1 MDRLIQM
8 GKDLGYAGEKLQ
20 DFVKQQQDYERGER
34 IAERELERDRIAA
47 QDKERELE
55 RDRIAAEEAKADK
68 ERELERDRLAAQ
80 EKDREIELAKIAA
93 QEKDKEIELA
103 RIATEERLEMA
114 RIEGI
119 AEQAERDREL
129 KRTELETD
137 RESKLSSEIEL
148 EKLKHSFEMKHL
160 ELMGQLEVQRAT
172 FKTELEKQKSEKLA
186 HARDPK
192 LPYFE
197 ESKDKMDSYLSRFE
211 KYATANKWDKN
222 VWAAYLSALLKGRAL
237 DVYGRLSTED
247 AADYDKLKDAL
258 LKNFDMTERGFRKKF
273 RYSRPERSETF
284 IQFSSRLCSYLNKWL
299 TMAKV
304 EKSFEAVCD
313 FMARDQFLEACSREL
328 FVHLKPKAFE
338 NLDAMAKEAD
348 LFAEARGGVFS
359 CVNKEQRD
367 NNKGAAQSKPES
379 KPSGKPEIKCGIC
392 GKGHL
397 TIRCYKNPDRK
408 QAYSAEV
415 VSGSSGSK
423 GSNSDYGGEN
433 EQGTQIKSESESRRG
448 RGYTRGRG
456 RGYFRGRGKT
466 DGAPRGGGHQ
476 MSFCKTEVNRD
487 ADDGIESIYQSKIDS
502 SLNSDSK
509 IKEGVCY
516 FLKSRL
522 PTAEGTVNSRK
533 VEVLRDTGCT
543 CCTVKRSLVSDDQL
557 IGKESYVTLIDETT
571 QKYPLAVI
579 DVDCPFFAGKTE
591 ALCMEDTLYDLVIGN
606 IDGSELPDMSRFS
619 AAAVTRSQAKQS
631 ENACR
636 KLKVPDQIINEDKEA
651 LKQAQATD
659 PNLDSIRGRVES
671 GSITVSRGLNRGETK
686 FVRKKGLLYRQF
698 TKGNK
703 VTLQLVVPVGFREKV
718 LRLAHE
724 TLLTEHLGIKK
735 TLDRVV
741 SEFFWP
747 GVCGDVARFC
757 KSCDI
762 CQRTIQKGRVT
773 KVPLGKMPL
782 IDTPFKRVAVDIVGP
797 IEPRSDKKSRYILTM
812 IDYATRYPEAVALP
826 SIETERVAEALIAMF
841 SRVGIPSEM
850 LMEHESRVTIEVMN
864 EVSRLLSLQQLT
876 TIPYRP
882 YSKGPVERFHAMLK
896 RVLLTMCAERPN
908 DWDKYLPALL
918 FAVREIPQESLG
930 FSPFELLY
938 GRNVKGPMQI
948 LRELWSVEETDEH
961 ARLTYQYVID
971 LRERLEKTCKL
982 AQDNIRKLDL
992 KQNAFYDKC
1001 ARSRKFDVGDKVLL
1015 LLPSESNKVL
1025 LQWNGPYEVLEV
1037 VNAMNYKIN
1046 VKGVV
1051 NTYPANMLKLYVER
1065 QNVTSYR
1072 SAVIDAHCNVKSK
1085 DHSDPTVHR
1094 VIVDTV
1100 ASNDV
1105 TCGDVTHGDVMSVK
1119 DSPSQVS
1126 ISERDEELGAEAT
1139 DPVRFVTPSK
1149 GNVKRDVKLTS
1160 DVNVAET
1167 PKGGDFHLVFDHTY
1181 PYSPIPFEAR
1191 QIRYKEMLDFGIR

>member
-8 GKDLGYAGEKLQ
+8 GKDLGYEGEKLQ

-47 QDKERELE
+47 EEDKANKERELE
-55 RDRIAAEEAKADK
+55 RDRIAAQEKERADK
-68 ERELERDRLAAQ
+68 LAAQEKERVAKIAAQ
-80 EKDREIELAKIAA
+80 EKDREIELAKITA
-93 QEKDKEIELA
+93 
-103 RIATEERLEMA
+103 ERDIEMA

-137 RESKLSSEIEL
+137 RESKMSSEIEL

-237 DVYGRLSTED
+237 DVYDRLSTED
-247 AADYDKLKDAL
+247 AADYDKLQDAL

-359 CVNKEQRD
+359 CVNKGQRD

-379 KPSGKPEIKCGIC
+379 KPSGRPEIKCGIC

-415 VSGSSGSK
+415 ASGRRASK

-433 EQGTQIKSESESRRG
+433 EQGTQIKSEESESSRG

-476 MSFCKTEVNRD
+476 MSFCQTEVSRES
-487 ADDGIESIYQSKIDS
+487 DDGIESIYQSKIDS

-509 IKEGVCY
+509 VKEGVCY

-522 PTAEGTVNSRK
+522 PTAEGTVNGRK
-533 VEVLRDTGCT
+533 VEVHRDTGCT

-557 IGKESYVTLIDETT
+557 MGKESYVTLIDETT

-579 DVDCPFFAGKTE
+579 DVECPFFTGKTE

-606 IDGSELPDMSRFS
+606 IDGSKLPDMSHFS
-619 AAAVTRSQAKQS
+619 AVAVTRSQAKQS

-659 PNLDSIRGRVES
+659 PNLNSIRGRVES

-938 GRNVKGPMQI
+938 GRNVRGPMQI

-971 LRERLEKTCKL
+971 LRERLEKPCKL
-982 AQDNIRKLDL
+982 AQDNVRRLDI
-992 KQNAFYDKC
+992 KQNAFYDKR

-1065 QNVTSYR
+1065 QNVTSYH
-1072 SAVIDAHCNVKSK
+1072 SAAIDAHCNVESK
-1085 DHSDPTVHR
+1085 DHSDPTVQR

-1100 ASNDV
+1100 TSNNV
-1105 TCGDVTHGDVMSVK
+1105 RCGDVTHGDVTSVK

-1126 ISERDEELGAEAT
+1126 NNERDEELRTEAT
-1139 DPVRFVTPSK
+1139 DPVRSVTPSR

-1160 DVNVAET
+1160 DVKVAET

>member
-47 QDKERELE
+47 QEKER
-55 RDRIAAEEAKADK
+55 ADN
-68 ERELERDRLAAQ
+68 LAAQ
-80 EKDREIELAKIAA
+80 EKERADKLGAQEKNREIELAKITA
-93 QEKDKEIELA
+93 
-103 RIATEERLEMA
+103 ERDIEMA

-137 RESKLSSEIEL
+137 KESKLSSEIEL

-237 DVYGRLSTED
+237 DVYDRLSTKD

-348 LFAEARGGVFS
+348 LCAEARGGVFS
-359 CVNKEQRD
+359 CVNKGQRD
-367 NNKGAAQSKPES
+367 NNKGSAQSKPES

-408 QAYSAEV
+408 QAYSAEIA
-415 VSGSSGSK
+415 SGSSGNSGSK
-423 GSNSDYGGEN
+423 GSNTDSSVVA
-433 EQGTQIKSESESRRG
+433 QGMQYRNDDAPNRG
-448 RGYTRGRG
+448 RGFGRGRGAGRGFTRGRG
-456 RGYFRGRGKT
+456 KSDGTSRG
-466 DGAPRGGGHQ
+466 AGHQ
-476 MSFCKTEVNRD
+476 MSFCKTEINRESK
-487 ADDGIESIYQSKIDS
+487 DGIGSIYQNKVDS

-509 IKEGVCY
+509 DKEGVCY

-522 PTAEGTVNSRK
+522 PMAQGTVNGTK
-533 VEVLRDTGCT
+533 VIALGDTGCT
-543 CCTVKRSLVSDDQL
+543 GCVIRRSLISDDQL
-557 IGKESYVTLIDETT
+557 IGKESDVTLIDETT
-571 QKYPLAVI
+571 QRYPLAVI
-579 DVDCPFFAGKTE
+579 DVDCPFFTGKTE

-606 IDGSELPDMSRFS
+606 IDGSKLPDMSHFS

-631 ENACR
+631 EKAYR

-651 LKQAQATD
+651 LKLAQATD
-659 PNLDSIRGRVES
+659 PKLDSIRGRVES

-703 VTLQLVVPVGFREKV
+703 VTLQLVIPVGFREKV

-724 TLLTEHLGIKK
+724 TLLAGHLGIKK

-797 IEPRSDKKSRYILTM
+797 IEPHSDKKSRYILTM

-841 SRVGIPSEM
+841 SRVGIPSKM

-938 GRNVKGPMQI
+938 GRNVRGPMQI

-982 AQDNIRKLDL
+982 AQDNVRRLDI
-992 KQNAFYDKC
+992 KQNAFYDKR
-1001 ARSRKFDVGDKVLL
+1001 ARFDVGDKVLL

-1065 QNVTSYR
+1065 QNVTSYH
-1072 SAVIDAHCNVKSK
+1072 SAAIDAHCNVKSK
-1085 DHSDPTVHR
+1085 DHRDPTVQR

-1100 ASNDV
+1100 TSNNV
-1105 TCGDVTHGDVMSVK
+1105 TCGDVTHGDVTSVK
-1119 DSPSQVS
+1119 DGPSQVS
-1126 ISERDEELGAEAT
+1126 ISEHDEELKAEAT
-1139 DPVRFVTPSK
+1139 DPVRSVTPSR

>member
-8 GKDLGYAGEKLQ
+8 GKDLGYEGEKLQ

-47 QDKERELE
+47 
-55 RDRIAAEEAKADK
+55 
-68 ERELERDRLAAQ
+68 
-80 EKDREIELAKIAA
+80 EKDKLAA
-93 QEKDKEIELA
+93 QEKDKEIKLA

-237 DVYGRLSTED
+237 DVYDRLSTED

-258 LKNFDMTERGFRKKF
+258 LKNFEMTERGFRKKF

-359 CVNKEQRD
+359 CVNKGQRD
-367 NNKGAAQSKPES
+367 NNKAAAQSKPES

-415 VSGSSGSK
+415 ASGSSGSK

-433 EQGTQIKSESESRRG
+433 EQGTQIKSEESESSRG

-487 ADDGIESIYQSKIDS
+487 TDDGIESIYQSKIDS
-502 SLNSDSK
+502 SLNSDSNV
-509 IKEGVCY
+509 KEGVCY

-522 PTAEGTVNSRK
+522 PTAEGTVNGRK

-579 DVDCPFFAGKTE
+579 DVDCPFFTGKTE

-606 IDGSELPDMSRFS
+606 IDRSKLPDMSHFS

-631 ENACR
+631 EKAYR

-651 LKQAQATD
+651 LKRAQATD
-659 PNLDSIRGRVES
+659 PKLDSIRRRVDS
-671 GSITVSRGLNRGETK
+671 GNITVSRGLNRGETK
-686 FVRKKGLLYRQF
+686 FIRKKDLTYRQF

-703 VTLQLVVPVGFREKV
+703 VTLQLVIPEGFREKV

-724 TLLTEHLGIKK
+724 TLLTGHLGIKK

-882 YSKGPVERFHAMLK
+882 NSKGPVERFHAILK

-938 GRNVKGPMQI
+938 GRNVRGPMQI

-982 AQDNIRKLDL
+982 AQDNVRKLDI
-992 KQNAFYDKC
+992 KQNAFYDKR

-1072 SAVIDAHCNVKSK
+1072 SAAIDAHCNVKSK
-1085 DHSDPTVHR
+1085 DHSDPTVQR
-1094 VIVDTV
+1094 VQSVIVDTV
-1100 ASNDV
+1100 TSNNV
-1105 TCGDVTHGDVMSVK
+1105 TCGDVTHGDVTSVK

-1126 ISERDEELGAEAT
+1126 ISERDEELRAEAT
-1139 DPVRFVTPSK
+1139 DPVRSVTPSR
-1149 GNVKRDVKLTS
+1149 GNVKRDVKLKS
-1160 DVNVAET
+1160 DVKVAET

>member
-1 MDRLIQM
+1 M

-55 RDRIAAEEAKADK
+55 RDKIAAQEKERADNLAAQEKERADK
-68 ERELERDRLAAQ
+68 LAAQ
-80 EKDREIELAKIAA
+80 EKDREIELDKITA
-93 QEKDKEIELA
+93 
-103 RIATEERLEMA
+103 ERDIEMA

-137 RESKLSSEIEL
+137 KESKLSSEIEL

-237 DVYGRLSTED
+237 DVYDRLSTED

-359 CVNKEQRD
+359 CVNKGQRD

-397 TIRCYKNPDRK
+397 TIRCYKNPNRK

-415 VSGSSGSK
+415 ASGSSGSK

-433 EQGTQIKSESESRRG
+433 EQGTQIKSEESESSRG

-522 PTAEGTVNSRK
+522 PTAEGTVNGRN

-579 DVDCPFFAGKTE
+579 DVDCPFFTGKTE

-606 IDGSELPDMSRFS
+606 IDGSKLPDMSHFS

-631 ENACR
+631 EKAYR

-651 LKQAQATD
+651 LKLAQATD

-864 EVSRLLSLQQLT
+864 EVSRLLTLQQLT

-938 GRNVKGPMQI
+938 GRNVRGPMQI

-982 AQDNIRKLDL
+982 AQDNVRKLDL
-992 KQNAFYDKC
+992 KQNAFYDKR

-1025 LQWNGPYEVLEV
+1025 LQWNGLYEVLEV

-1105 TCGDVTHGDVMSVK
+1105 TCGDVTHGDVTSVK

-1126 ISERDEELGAEAT
+1126 ISEHDEELKAEAT
-1139 DPVRFVTPSK
+1139 DPVRSVTPSR

-1160 DVNVAET
+1160 DVKIAET

>member
-47 QDKERELE
+47 EKDKL
-55 RDRIAAEEAKADK
+55 AAEEAKADK

-237 DVYGRLSTED
+237 DVYDRLSTED

-359 CVNKEQRD
+359 CVNKGQRD
-367 NNKGAAQSKPES
+367 NNKAAAQSKPES

-415 VSGSSGSK
+415 ASGSK

-433 EQGTQIKSESESRRG
+433 EQGTQIKSEESESSRG

-466 DGAPRGGGHQ
+466 NGAPRGGGHQ

-487 ADDGIESIYQSKIDS
+487 TDDGIESIYQSKIDS
-502 SLNSDSK
+502 SLNSDSNV
-509 IKEGVCY
+509 KEGVCY

-522 PTAEGTVNSRK
+522 PTAEGTVNGRK

-579 DVDCPFFAGKTE
+579 DVDCPFFTGKTE

-606 IDGSELPDMSRFS
+606 IDGSKLPDMSHFS

-631 ENACR
+631 EKAYR
-636 KLKVPDQIINEDKEA
+636 KLKVPDQIINEDKEV
-651 LKQAQATD
+651 LKLAQATD
-659 PNLDSIRGRVES
+659 PKLDSIRRRVDS
-671 GSITVSRGLNRGETK
+671 GNITVSRGLNRGETK

-703 VTLQLVVPVGFREKV
+703 VTLQLVIPVGFREKV

-826 SIETERVAEALIAMF
+826 SIETERVVEALIAMF

-896 RVLLTMCAERPN
+896 RVLLSMCAERPN

-938 GRNVKGPMQI
+938 GRNVRGPMQI
-948 LRELWSVEETDEH
+948 LRELWAVEETDEH

-982 AQDNIRKLDL
+982 AQDNVRKLDL
-992 KQNAFYDKC
+992 KQNAFYDKR

-1085 DHSDPTVHR
+1085 DHSDPTVQR

-1100 ASNDV
+1100 TSNNV
-1105 TCGDVTHGDVMSVK
+1105 RCGDVTHGDITSVK

-1126 ISERDEELGAEAT
+1126 NNERDEELRTEAT
-1139 DPVRFVTPSK
+1139 DPVRSVTPSR

-1160 DVNVAET
+1160 DVKIAET

>member
-47 QDKERELE
+47 EKDKL
-55 RDRIAAEEAKADK
+55 AAEEAKAD
-68 ERELERDRLAAQ
+68 
-80 EKDREIELAKIAA
+80 KDREIELAKIAA

-129 KRTELETD
+129 KRTKLETD

-148 EKLKHSFEMKHL
+148 EKLKHNFEMKHL

-237 DVYGRLSTED
+237 DVYDRLSTED

-359 CVNKEQRD
+359 CVNKGQRD
-367 NNKGAAQSKPES
+367 NNKAAAQSKPES

-415 VSGSSGSK
+415 ASGSSGSK
-423 GSNSDYGGEN
+423 GSKSDYAGEN
-433 EQGTQIKSESESRRG
+433 EQGTQIKSEESESSRG

-487 ADDGIESIYQSKIDS
+487 TDDGIESIYQSKIDS

-509 IKEGVCY
+509 VKEGVCY

-522 PTAEGTVNSRK
+522 PTAEGTVNGRK

-579 DVDCPFFAGKTE
+579 DVDCPFFTGKTE
-591 ALCMEDTLYDLVIGN
+591 ALCMEDTLYDLVIRN
-606 IDGSELPDMSRFS
+606 IDGSKLPDMSHFS

-636 KLKVPDQIINEDKEA
+636 KLKVPDQIINEDKKA

-659 PNLDSIRGRVES
+659 PNLDNIRGRVES

-703 VTLQLVVPVGFREKV
+703 VTLQLVIPGVFREKV

-762 CQRTIQKGRVT
+762 CQRAIQKGRVT

-850 LMEHESRVTIEVMN
+850 LIEHESRVTIEVMN

-938 GRNVKGPMQI
+938 GRNVRGPMQI

-982 AQDNIRKLDL
+982 AQDNVRKLDI
-992 KQNAFYDKC
+992 KQNAFYDKR

-1037 VNAMNYKIN
+1037 ANTMNYKIN

-1065 QNVTSYR
+1065 QNVTSYH
-1072 SAVIDAHCNVKSK
+1072 SAAIDAHCNVKSK
-1085 DHSDPTVHR
+1085 DHSDPTVQR
-1094 VIVDTV
+1094 VQSVIVDTV
-1100 ASNDV
+1100 TSNNV
-1105 TCGDVTHGDVMSVK
+1105 TCGDVTHGDVTSVK

-1126 ISERDEELGAEAT
+1126 ISERDEELRAEAT
-1139 DPVRFVTPSK
+1139 DPIRSVTPSRGK
-1149 GNVKRDVKLTS
+1149 VKRDVKLTS